1 MGLASAWFDLSGL
14 FLEGLVVEYDDRL
27 SDFLLAYA
35 CAQKLPEA
43 RVETA
48 ERAFDVGDN
57 ELGAKLMAE
66 AARDDYEA
74 AVRLVLPRRL
84 PEKAVALVLEYHDG
98 IGLEEPPLV
107 EVPIRTVDVD
117 VGDESEMLR
126 SALDALEAS
135 DAALDAMSS
144 EDRPKAALETV
155 GEVLHDVQ
163 FCILN
168 LVTQLN

>member
-1 MGLASAWFDLSGL
+1 
-14 FLEGLVVEYDDRL
+14 
-27 SDFLLAYA
+27 
-35 CAQKLPEA
+35 
-43 RVETA
+43 
-48 ERAFDVGDN
+48 
-57 ELGAKLMAE
+57 MAE

-74 AVRLVLPRRL
+74 AVRLVLPRKL

-107 EVPIRTVDVD
+107 EVPVRTVDIN

-144 EDRPKAALETV
+144 EDRPKAALEAV
-155 GEVLHDVQ
+155 GDVLNSFVS
-163 FCILN
+163 
-168 LVTQLN
+168 